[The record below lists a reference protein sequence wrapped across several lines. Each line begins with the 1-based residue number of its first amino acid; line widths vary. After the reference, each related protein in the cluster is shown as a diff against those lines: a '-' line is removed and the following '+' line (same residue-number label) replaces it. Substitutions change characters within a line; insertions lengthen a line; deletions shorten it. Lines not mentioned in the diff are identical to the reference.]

1 MKPDNNLRRRS
12 PMSLKTR
19 KAWTGILF
27 ISPWLI
33 GFLGFFLRPLAN
45 SFMYMFN
52 STTIRPNSLELK
64 FIGLDNFYRAFF
76 TDTKFVPYLTAQ
88 IGSVIT
94 TVPIILAFSLLMAVI
109 INGKFRGRTIV
120 RAIFF
125 LPVICGSGLILS
137 IMQGDAMSN
146 SILEGTRSSM
156 LFQTSGLQDILMNM
170 GVSQDLV
177 NTLMGIVSNIFVLTW
192 KSGLQILLFMA
203 GLQTV
208 SPSLYEC
215 AKIEGATGWETF
227 WKVTFPM
234 IGPMLVLN
242 LVYTVIDNFTDYG
255 NQVMQYIY
263 NYGKALDFSYSAAL
277 SWIYFILVLS
287 VLGIVY
293 AFVNSRIAYT
303 VD

>member
-1 MKPDNNLRRRS
+1 
-12 PMSLKTR
+12 
-19 KAWTGILF
+19 
-27 ISPWLI
+27 
-33 GFLGFFLRPLAN
+33 
-45 SFMYMFN
+45 
-52 STTIRPNSLELK
+52 
-64 FIGLDNFYRAFF
+64 
-76 TDTKFVPYLTAQ
+76 
-88 IGSVIT
+88 
-94 TVPIILAFSLLMAVI
+94 
-109 INGKFRGRTIV
+109 
-120 RAIFF
+120 
-125 LPVICGSGLILS
+125 
-137 IMQGDAMSN
+137 MSN

-156 LFQTSGLQDILMNM
+156 LFQTSGLQNILMNM

-215 AKIEGATGWETF
+215 AKIEGATGWETL

-255 NQVMQYIY
+255 NKVMQYIY

-277 SWIYFILVLS
+277 SWIYFILVLA
-287 VLGIVY
+287 VVGIVY
-293 AFVNSRIAYT
+293 AFVNRRIAYT